1 MRMGYSIFCFLS
13 LSVLSILSACEN
25 GQSGSG
31 ANDSLQAA
39 TAQQAGVNESNALR
53 VSVPFNLKSDPLVS
67 TGDSDGLEPL
77 CIQALVYQNKLEEV
91 YILGKLELLEKIRKM
106 KGNLATSQTV
116 TTRSPL
122 SVTMT
127 FNGRSVGL
135 NTDRKST
142 TTGSGGSST
151 VGGGS
156 AGGGVGG
163 VTVQAPSSTVIDE
176 GLYSGTMEFNAG
188 ISLTKPLGNTV
199 VINQI
204 PADETHMVEEATN
217 AWYRTPIFCNIMK
230 QCKGLGLYEEN
241 HKSAGYCG
249 GGSFSFSS
257 GPGSPGNPGN
267 PGGPG
272 RPGGPGGRP

>member
-1 MRMGYSIFCFLS
+1 MRMGYSIYCFLT
-13 LSVLSILSACEN
+13 LSVLSLLSGCEKD
-25 GQSGSG
+25 QSNSG
-31 ANDSLQAA
+31 AND
-39 TAQQAGVNESNALR
+39 AQQAVTPQLR
-53 VSVPFNLKSDPLVS
+53 VRVPFNLREGEAATNPGTVDP
-67 TGDSDGLEPL
+67 DGLEPL
-77 CIQALVYQNKLEEV
+77 CIQAIVYQNKLEEA
-91 YILGKLELLEKIRKM
+91 YILGKLELLAKIRKVN
-106 KGNLATSQTV
+106 GNLATSQTV
-116 TTRSPL
+116 TTRNPL

-135 NTDRKST
+135 NTDRTST
-142 TTGSGGSST
+142 TTGTGGSST

-176 GLYSGTMEFNAG
+176 GLFSGTMEFSAG
-188 ISLTKPLGNTV
+188 IQLTKPLGNQV

-204 PADETHMVEEATN
+204 PADETHILQEATN
-217 AWYRTPIFCNIMK
+217 AFYRTPIFCNIMK

-257 GPGSPGNPGN
+257 GPGNPGN

-272 RPGGPGGRP
+272 RPGGPGSRP

>member
-1 MRMGYSIFCFLS
+1 MGYSIYCFLT
-13 LSVLSILSACEN
+13 LSVLSLLSGCEKD
-25 GQSGSG
+25 QSNSG
-31 ANDSLQAA
+31 AND
-39 TAQQAGVNESNALR
+39 AQQAVTPQLR
-53 VSVPFNLKSDPLVS
+53 VRVLFNLREGEAATNPGTVDP
-67 TGDSDGLEPL
+67 DGLEPL
-77 CIQALVYQNKLEEV
+77 CIQAIVYQNKLEEA
-91 YILGKLELLEKIRKM
+91 YILGKLELLAKIRKVN
-106 KGNLATSQTV
+106 GNLATSQTV
-116 TTRSPL
+116 TTRNPL

-135 NTDRKST
+135 NTDRTST
-142 TTGSGGSST
+142 TTGTGGSST

-176 GLYSGTMEFNAG
+176 GLFSGTMEFSAG
-188 ISLTKPLGNTV
+188 IQLTKPLGNQV

-204 PADETHMVEEATN
+204 PADETHILQEATN
-217 AWYRTPIFCNIMK
+217 AFYRTPIFCNIMK

-257 GPGSPGNPGN
+257 GPGN

-272 RPGGPGGRP
+272 RPGGPGSRP

>member
-1 MRMGYSIFCFLS
+1 MRTRFFSLSYLS
-13 LSVLSILSACEN
+13 LSALSALAALSACEN
-25 GQSGSG
+25 SRGSSG

-39 TAQQAGVNESNALR
+39 TGLQAGESKALR
-53 VSVPFNLKSDPLVS
+53 VSVAFNLKDATQLN
-67 TGDSDGLEPL
+67 TGDSEELEPL
-77 CIQALVYQNKLEEV
+77 CIKAIVYQNKLEQV
-91 YILGKLELLEKIRKM
+91 YILGKIELLEKIRKV

-156 AGGGVGG
+156 ASGGVGG

-176 GLYSGTMEFNAG
+176 GLFSGTMEFSAG
-188 ISLTKPLGNTV
+188 IQLTKPLGNTV
-199 VINQI
+199 VINEI
-204 PADETHMVEEATN
+204 PADETHIVQEATN

-241 HKSAGYCG
+241 HKSAAYCG
-249 GGSFSFSS
+249 GGSFSFST
-257 GPGSPGNPGN
+257 GPGN

-272 RPGGPGGRP
+272 RPGRPGGPGGRP

>member
-1 MRMGYSIFCFLS
+1 MRMGYSIYCFLS
-13 LSVLSILSACEN
+13 LSVLSIVSACE
-25 GQSGSG
+25 SGPSNSG
-31 ANDSLQAA
+31 ANDSLQAV
-39 TAQQAGVNESNALR
+39 TPQQAGKSGTAELR
-53 VSVPFNLKSDPLVS
+53 VTVPFNLKGDTKPG
-67 TGDSDGLEPL
+67 TGDPDGLEPL
-77 CIQALVYQNKLEEV
+77 CIQAIVYQNRLEEA
-91 YILGKLELLEKIRKM
+91 YILGKLELLAKIRKVN
-106 KGNLATSQTV
+106 GNLATSQTV
-116 TTRSPL
+116 TTKNPL

-151 VGGGS
+151 VGSGS
-156 AGGGVGG
+156 TGSGSTGSSVTG

-176 GLYSGTMEFNAG
+176 GLFSGTMEFSAG
-188 ISLTKPLGNTV
+188 IQLTKPLGNQV

-204 PADETHMVEEATN
+204 PADETHILQEATN
-217 AWYRTPIFCNIMK
+217 AFYRTPIFCNIMK

-257 GPGSPGNPGN
+257 GPGN